1 MITQTKEAPGVQQ
14 VNEPLARYY
23 RTLATRLAQIS
34 NADGAPLRAIGVT
47 SSVSGEG
54 VSTVAANLAVTEAT
68 SGGKTVLIVDA
79 NEQNPCLARLFG
91 SDEEMGD
98 SAADGSE
105 KFFNCVS
112 EPTAIE
118 GLSIVTIGANTGG
131 QRAWAASR
139 RLREYLD
146 EATGGY
152 DLVIVDLPAAT
163 SSSPCFDWAPLLD
176 GVLLVLEAERASAQ
190 EAIQVKRRLAESRS
204 HLVGVVLNKRPAN
217 VVL

>member
-1 MITQTKEAPGVQQ
+1 MITQTQEAPSVLQI
-14 VNEPLARYY
+14 NEPLSRYY
-23 RTLATRLAQIS
+23 RTLVARLAQIS
-34 NADGAPLRAIGVT
+34 NADGGPLRTLGVT

-91 SDEEMGD
+91 SDDQAGD
-98 SAADGSE
+98 SAADSAE
-105 KFFNCVS
+105 KFFDCVA

-118 GLSIVTIGANTGG
+118 GLSIVTIGAAITGR
-131 QRAWAASR
+131 RAWAAPR

-163 SSSPCFDWAPLLD
+163 ASSPCFEWAPLLD

-190 EAIQVKRRLAESRS
+190 EALQVKRRLIESRS
-204 HLVGVVLNKRPAN
+204 HLVGAVLNKRPAN